1 MEQYPPPPSPDTPTN
16 RPGMVTAAAVLLFI
30 VGGLQ
35 CLAGL
40 IALFGGTVLV
50 GSFGT
55 GVLIL
60 IGLVVLAIGL
70 LHIYAG
76 VKVLDLQEQGRIIGI
91 VIAAIGA
98 FLGLLRLAGRTRSGI
113 LGLLIDAFILYALIT
128 NAQYFR
134 P

>member
-1 MEQYPPPPSPDTPTN
+1 
-16 RPGMVTAAAVLLFI
+16 MVTAAAVLLFI
-30 VGGLQ
+30 IGGLQ

-40 IALFGGTVLV
+40 IALFGGTLLT

-60 IGLVVLAIGL
+60 IGLVVIAIGV

-76 VKVLDLQEQGRIIGI
+76 VKVMNLEEQGRIIGI

-98 FLGLLRLAGRTRSGI
+98 FLGLLRLVGRPGSGI